1 MKQMLYIGTRGK
13 YNGGKLMKKFIA
25 LTLIILALF
34 LLLTGCKDYDKDND
48 KDYDNEETVSGTES
62 ENTFSVTFI
71 QEGQKSIIRN
81 VEKGGTLTDIPVP
94 VSKKGYTVKWDRTD
108 FTNITEDLIV
118 NVEETANTYKIIYN
132 LGSHDKDEKAY
143 ILSREQTVTYDESFN
158 VYIPRF
164 DGDPFVGLVIS
175 GTDTEFTDGI
185 YTTDDDILLT
195 AIWKSD
201 VDPESDWTTPF

>member
-1 MKQMLYIGTRGK
+1 
-13 YNGGKLMKKFIA
+13 MKKFIA

-34 LLLTGCKDYDKDND
+34 LLLTGCKDYD

-164 DGDPFVGLVIS
+164 DGDPFVGWVIS
-175 GTDTEFTDGI
+175 GTDTEFTDGM

-195 AIWKSD
+195 AVWKSD